1 MHTNNRHTHSAQE
14 CYVFLFIILLYS
26 PSSCVRR
33 IRVNTGCVL
42 RTRLYDIQRC
52 YCVYGP
58 TLTEVVRAGRAGT
71 RVPARLRRTSADYRP
86 IAHDFS
92 LLSLSRVPCTV
103 GCPIP
108 VPRKRGVFC
117 ATASICFPPTP
128 FSFFPPTNVCT
139 VDSASVLLFLGN
151 PLRHSITISCDTYMH
166 FWGQYTGCCI
176 KEEEV
181 ILGGIGNWKDSIR
194 VFCLAHRLWENWD
207 RTFRIGVR

>member
-86 IAHDFS
+86 ISAR
-92 LLSLSRVPCTV
+92 LLATFTVARTLHRRVPHTCAAQTR
-103 GCPIP
+103 CFL
-108 VPRKRGVFC
+108 RYSLDMFSTYAVF
-117 ATASICFPPTP
+117 I
-128 FSFFPPTNVCT
+128 FSPYQRVYGRFCVSVTFFRESFTT
-139 VDSASVLLFLGN
+139 
-151 PLRHSITISCDTYMH
+151 
-166 FWGQYTGCCI
+166 
-176 KEEEV
+176 
-181 ILGGIGNWKDSIR
+181 
-194 VFCLAHRLWENWD
+194 
-207 RTFRIGVR
+207 